1 MVRQPVFALALAISA
16 CSSSSGDPVAPT
28 GAPEPKPTAVPTAS
42 TASTSDAAVDPNA
55 SRELSATDCRALAGK
70 YNALTRSDEM
80 AKLPAGLTPEQVA
93 VAARQLE
100 AGAEILSTRWE
111 NGCVE
116 SLVGKESPEAN
127 LKCAMSAKTVA
138 AFDVCLNG
146 PSEPPP
152 DATAPKR

>member
-1 MVRQPVFALALAISA
+1 MVRFNLFALAVAVSA
-16 CSSSSGDPVAPT
+16 CSSSAPDPVIPT
-28 GAPEPKPTAVPTAS
+28 ETAEPKATAAPSAPSTS
-42 TASTSDAAVDPNA
+42 TAPPDPNA
-55 SRELSATDCRALAGK
+55 SREISATDCRALAGK

-80 AKLPAGLTPEQVA
+80 AKLPAGLTPEQIA
-93 VAARQLE
+93 IAARQLE

-116 SLVGKESPEAN
+116 SLVGKESPETN

-152 DATAPKR
+152 DAQAPPKR

>member
-1 MVRQPVFALALAISA
+1 MVRPTVFALALALSA
-16 CSSSSGDPVAPT
+16 CSSSSGDPVSPT
-28 GAPEPKPTAVPTAS
+28 GTPEPKLTAAPATS
-42 TASTSDAAVDPNA
+42 TAAESLPPDPNA
-55 SRELSATDCRALAGK
+55 SRELTATDCQALAGK

-80 AKLPAGLTPEQVA
+80 AKLPSGLTAEQIA

-100 AGAEILSTRWE
+100 TGAEILSTRWE

-127 LKCAMSAKTVA
+127 LKCAMAAKTVA

-152 DATAPKR
+152 DPKAPKR